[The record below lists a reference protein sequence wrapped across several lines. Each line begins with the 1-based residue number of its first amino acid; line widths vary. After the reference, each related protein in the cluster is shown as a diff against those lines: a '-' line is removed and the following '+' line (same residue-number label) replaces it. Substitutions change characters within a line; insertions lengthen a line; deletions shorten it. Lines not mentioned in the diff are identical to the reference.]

1 LIGLVKYDALPNT
14 TNVLILFPI
23 NIKECIMAH
32 VDENAPKTH
41 YICQTYLE
49 KKGAQGSLQIGKQ
62 FQYSTASQAQERAER
77 ESRLPD
83 CIGADAYM
91 VIEDPTSGEVG
102 APSFLARLGIV
113 PEFDTF

>member
-1 LIGLVKYDALPNT
+1 
-14 TNVLILFPI
+14 
-23 NIKECIMAH
+23 
-32 VDENAPKTH
+32 
-41 YICQTYLE
+41 
-49 KKGAQGSLQIGKQ
+49 
-62 FQYSTASQAQERAER
+62 RA
-77 ESRLPD
+77 PD